1 MSPPLP
7 HHIDDGPVTS
17 AAVALPLLGLFLLMP
32 PLIILFAHGAG
43 VGGVP
48 LIVLYVF
55 GVWCALI
62 ICAVG
67 LARRLQEPASQGPA
81 EPTVLPPHPGS

>member
-7 HHIDDGPVTS
+7 HHIDDGPATS
-17 AAVALPLLGLFLLMP
+17 AAVALPMLGLFLLMP
-32 PLIILFAHGAG
+32 PMTVLFAQGAG
-43 VGGVP
+43 LGGVP

-62 ICAVG
+62 VCAIG
-67 LARRLQEPASQGPA
+67 LARRLREPAPEGTA
-81 EPTVLPPHPGS
+81 EPTVLPPHPGG